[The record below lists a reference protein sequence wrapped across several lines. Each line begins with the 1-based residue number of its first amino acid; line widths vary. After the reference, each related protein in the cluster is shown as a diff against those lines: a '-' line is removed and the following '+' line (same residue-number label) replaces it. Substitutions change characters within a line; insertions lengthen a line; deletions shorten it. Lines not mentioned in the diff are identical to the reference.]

1 MAIYNQ
7 GKLAG
12 IVGYKQLY
20 PNGAMYTLNELL
32 TGLPRI
38 WAIMLVSVNNNLK
51 RYHIIIKKWTT
62 ATCKNIKML
71 ERGKGYFPFSRFLF
85 R

>member
-1 MAIYNQ
+1 MDY
-7 GKLAG
+7 
-12 IVGYKQLY
+12 LY
-20 PNGAMYTLNELL
+20 ICKKGTTMWNEMSNPAVLM
-32 TGLPRI
+32 RI
-38 WAIMLVSVNNNLK
+38 GVNNNQK

-71 ERGKGYFPFSRFLF
+71 ERGQGYFPFSRFLF

>member
-1 MAIYNQ
+1 MAHPINQ
-7 GKLAG
+7 G
-12 IVGYKQLY
+12 
-20 PNGAMYTLNELL
+20 EL
-32 TGLPRI
+32 
-38 WAIMLVSVNNNLK
+38 VNNNQK